1 MKRDLG
7 FTFTIIVSMA
17 TFAIALIAGIFLV
30 WQTGNSAI
38 AQESTRAHSAQVSLD
53 ATRAVEPQYAS
64 IAN

>member
-38 AQESTRAHSAQVSLD
+38 AQESTRAPSTLVLLD
-53 ATRAVEPQYAS
+53 VRRGLEPQYAS